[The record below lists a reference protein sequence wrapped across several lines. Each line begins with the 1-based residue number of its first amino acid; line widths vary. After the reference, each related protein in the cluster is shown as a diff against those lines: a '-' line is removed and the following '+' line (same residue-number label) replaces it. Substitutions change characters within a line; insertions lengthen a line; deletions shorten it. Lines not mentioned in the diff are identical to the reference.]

1 VKQLRDIL
9 IIVVLGGVVIWAL
22 TTFIGNMNDSRVS
35 HSLIVGQAQQ
45 ACEEDERICN
55 FTSEESAQA
64 YLDSPEHLVAVKA
77 RQAQSDQTKKGEK
90 AGRQ

>member
-22 TTFIGNMNDSRVS
+22 VTFIGNVHDSRIS
-35 HSLIVGQAQQ
+35 NSLIVGKAAQ
-45 ACEEDERICN
+45 ACEEDEHICN

-64 YLDSPEHLVAVKA
+64 YLDSPEHLAAVKA
-77 RQAQSDQTKKGEK
+77 RQAQSDQTKKGAK
-90 AGRQ
+90 DSR